1 MIEKF
6 KQMAEQ
12 LTQLDELIRLIRIDE
27 EYLRIIKDIEHGK
40 K

>member
-6 KQMAEQ
+6 KQMADQ
-12 LTQLDELIRLIRIDE
+12 LTQLDELIKLIRIDE

>member
-6 KQMAEQ
+6 KQMADQ
-12 LTQLDELIRLIRIDE
+12 LTQLDELIRLIRIDD

>member
-6 KQMAEQ
+6 KQMADQ

-27 EYLRIIKDIEHGK
+27 EYLRIIKQIENGK